1 MPFLYAFTITFLGG
15 KLIFRDS
22 EQDSKG
28 LKKTHFYPI
37 LGHKKTRELSLA
49 FS

>member
-15 KLIFRDS
+15 KPIFRDS
-22 EQDSKG
+22 EQDSKD
-28 LKKTHFYPI
+28 LKNPHFCPI
-37 LGHKKTRELSLA
+37 FGYKKTRELSLA